1 MLTDR
6 RECMW
11 MQERMHGQ
19 RVNEW
24 GVDGWVGG
32 RKDGCWT
39 GGWRKGKLADG
50 KTEGWMG
57 G

>member
-1 MLTDR
+1 
-6 RECMW
+6 
-11 MQERMHGQ
+11 MQGRIHGQ

-39 GGWRKGKLADG
+39 GGRRKGKLADG
-50 KTEGWMG
+50 KTEGWMCG
-57 G
+57 